1 MLADSH
7 GTALIREVWREFFS
21 KSPPISPSH
30 PVYSFEVELMVDC
43 CHPLS
48 QPMGVS
54 RVQHSRLPHSLD
66 NCGTG
71 GGQNGHFQLLAL
83 LKEARI
89 LFLFNRLPLRGR
101 DARHR
106 NTREIQGISGNA
118 STLDKSVQVDC
129 RVQLLPLI
137 KLLNVFI

>member
-1 MLADSH
+1 
-7 GTALIREVWREFFS
+7 
-21 KSPPISPSH
+21 
-30 PVYSFEVELMVDC
+30 
-43 CHPLS
+43 
-48 QPMGVS
+48 MGVS
-54 RVQHSRLPHSLD
+54 HVQRSRLPHLLD

-83 LKEARI
+83 LEEARI
-89 LFLFNRLPLRGR
+89 LFLFNRLPLCGR

-106 NTREIQGISGNA
+106 TVREIPGISGNA
-118 STLDKSVQVDC
+118 SALDKGVQVDC